1 MLLTRVALFLL
12 VLTSSAAAD
21 SNGEEPSKYV
31 SIVAQF
37 GCECALGE
45 KGIDDI

>member
-31 SIVAQF
+31 SIAQF

-45 KGIDDI
+45 TGIDDI